1 MKLNAC
7 PKSSEEKEMVGC
19 LSTMFGLHM
28 ALSDWSFCW
37 SISSKDLYYPLG
49 FFLFSIPLASM
60 CVKAW
65 RRPPLHCGGTLFL
78 SICRSLHRTIT
89 LSIFSWAIVVPPYLQ
104 KRVLFSGELF
114 FLSCSILMGL
124 MGFLGSGWRGFWGC
138 KRTPL
143 NFVMVLFFFS
153 AHIKDMKRSQDFKA
167 EDGLSV
173 TLTSPNSTKEVR
185 SEVRLWGQMKIYLL
199 AGLYKTQNW
208 AVIISVTQIIWIIQ
222 YSSETIPSHCFAHK
236 KINANAHFISTKT
249 FTNFLTISTMFVNE
263 IRFMYVP
270 M

>member
-28 ALSDWSFCW
+28 VLSGWSFCW
-37 SISSKDLYYPLG
+37 CAISSKDLYYPLG

-78 SICRSLHRTIT
+78 SICRSLHWTIT
-89 LSIFSWAIVVPPYLQ
+89 LSIFSWAIVVPPCLQ
-104 KRVLFSGELF
+104 KKGPFQWGTF
-114 FLSCSILMGL
+114 FFSCSIFPLLL
-124 MGFLGSGWRGFWGC
+124 MGFLGSGWGGFWGC

-143 NFVMVLFFFS
+143 YFVCYGSFL

-208 AVIISVTQIIWIIQ
+208 AIIISVTQIIWIIQ
-222 YSSETIPSHCFAHK
+222 YSSETIPCHCFAHIK
-236 KINANAHFISTKT
+236 
-249 FTNFLTISTMFVNE
+249 
-263 IRFMYVP
+263 
-270 M
+270 